1 METVLFSKKCCEMEE
16 YKLIVPVNGAITL
29 NITAESI
36 EEAVDILL
44 KKQESL
50 ENHPCG
56 KLNLELDKVVVIPV
70 EPKTFN

>member
-1 METVLFSKKCCEMEE
+1 MNE
-16 YKLIVPVNGAITL
+16 YKLIIPVDGAITL

-44 KKQESL
+44 KKQEAL
-50 ENHPCG
+50 ESHPCG
-56 KLNLELDKVVVIPV
+56 KLNLELDKVVVIPA

>member
-1 METVLFSKKCCEMEE
+1 MEE
-16 YKLIVPVNGAITL
+16 YKLIVPITGAITL

-44 KKQESL
+44 KKQEAL
-50 ENHPCG
+50 ESHPCG
-56 KLNLELDKVVVIPV
+56 KLNLEIDKIIVIPE

>member
-1 METVLFSKKCCEMEE
+1 MEE
-16 YKLIVPVNGAITL
+16 YKLIVPISGALTL

-44 KKQESL
+44 KKQEAL

-56 KLNLELDKVVVIPV
+56 KLNLEIDKIVVIPE